1 MNELILLLV
10 FALTL
15 LVSDQ
20 AAQVATVEG
29 AAHPDIDTKP
39 SLRGL
44 KSTEVTEERGMTE
57 LFEKIKAWLQ
67 RAKKWIASSKTVQGA
82 KDDVRALAQKR
93 RAATASNLVKKDATN
108 DMLLKNKVTP
118 DEYFLA
124 KGLNSKVKD
133 FSDVPEVLE
142 KNPGLKEWVA
152 YVKYWDE
159 MAYKAPV

>member
-1 MNELILLLV
+1 MDRQLQ
-10 FALTL
+10 
-15 LVSDQ
+15 D
-20 AAQVATVEG
+20 G
-29 AAHPDIDTKP
+29 A
-39 SLRGL
+39 
-44 KSTEVTEERGMTE
+44 
-57 LFEKIKAWLQ
+57 
-67 RAKKWIASSKTVQGA
+67 GA

-142 KNPGLKEWVA
+142 RTPG
-152 YVKYWDE
+152 
-159 MAYKAPV
+159 